1 MPRLHRENLTK
12 EQIGLLPLVRKFSN
26 HFFLVGDTAA
36 ALHIGHRQS
45 IDFDLFSLETF
56 QNTNIRRRI
65 LQASRIEK
73 VLVNKFGEFTI
84 TIKGVRMTF
93 FHYPFRT
100 IKPRVAIQDVIKM
113 PDLLS
118 LAAMKAY
125 ALGQRAK
132 WKDYVDLYFV
142 IKQRHGIGKIIQKA
156 KQIFGREFNEKL
168 FRSQLAYFEGISY
181 AEQVEFMPGFEV
193 SDETVK
199 NKLIEFSLE

>member
-1 MPRLHRENLTK
+1 MPRLHREILTK

-132 WKDYVDLYFV
+132 WKDYVDLYF
-142 IKQRHGIGKIIQKA
+142 IFQKYSFQELID
-156 KQIFGREFNEKL
+156 KTSSIFKTDFNEKL
-168 FRSQLAYFEGISY
+168 FRIQLGYFDDINYS
-181 AEQVEFMPGFEV
+181 EQVDYITGFEKK
-193 SDETVK
+193 DTNIKQFLEK
-199 NKLIEFSLE
+199 ISLS

>member
-1 MPRLHRENLTK
+1 MPRLHREILTK

-168 FRSQLAYFEGISY
+168 FRTQLAYFKDIDHSEKIIY
-181 AEQVEFMPGFEV
+181 MKGFRV
-193 SDETVK
+193 HDKVIQK
-199 NKLIEFSLE
+199 ALQEFSL

>member
-1 MPRLHRENLTK
+1 
-12 EQIGLLPLVRKFSN
+12 
-26 HFFLVGDTAA
+26 
-36 ALHIGHRQS
+36 
-45 IDFDLFSLETF
+45 
-56 QNTNIRRRI
+56 
-65 LQASRIEK
+65 
-73 VLVNKFGEFTI
+73 
-84 TIKGVRMTF
+84 MTF

-168 FRSQLAYFEGISY
+168 FRTQLAYFKDIDHSEKIIY
-181 AEQVEFMPGFEV
+181 MKGFRV
-193 SDETVK
+193 HDKVIQK
-199 NKLIEFSLE
+199 ALQEFSL

>member
-1 MPRLHRENLTK
+1 MPRLHREILTK

-26 HFFLVGDTAA
+26 HFFLVGGTAA

-168 FRSQLAYFEGISY
+168 FRTQLAYFKDIDHSEKIIY
-181 AEQVEFMPGFEV
+181 MKGFRV
-193 SDETVK
+193 HDKVIQK
-199 NKLIEFSLE
+199 ALQEFSL

>member
-1 MPRLHRENLTK
+1 MPRLHREILTK

-56 QNTNIRRRI
+56 QNTNIRRKI

-168 FRSQLAYFEGISY
+168 FRTQLAYFKDIDHSEKIIY
-181 AEQVEFMPGFEV
+181 MKGFRV
-193 SDETVK
+193 HDKVIQK
-199 NKLIEFSLE
+199 ALQEFSL